1 MRARYSA
8 YATGAVDFL
17 YESSGPEVRAE
28 FNEETTREWSK
39 TAEWKGL
46 EIVETEKG
54 GADDEEGYV
63 SFIARYAAQGKD
75 CEHCESAYFKK
86 LDGAW
91 RFIDGKIANEEPYRR
106 AEPKVGRNEPCP
118 CGSGKKYKKCCGK
131 A

>member
-39 TAEWKGL
+39 TAVWKGL
-46 EIVETEKG
+46 EILETEKG
-54 GADDEEGYV
+54 GENDEEGYV
-63 SFIARYAAQGKD
+63 SFVARYAAQDKD

-86 LDGAW
+86 IDMTLYLQNAPGKPGGQNEKTLLNSGAVQYSNQGVLLYTN
-91 RFIDGKIANEEPYRR
+91 DVAT
-106 AEPKVGRNEPCP
+106 
-118 CGSGKKYKKCCGK
+118 
-131 A
+131 